1 MAETFSAL
9 ARLERSMKSVP
20 PTRAALPKKGQPP
33 ISILAT
39 KKQGVAAPMMRIS
52 R

>member
-1 MAETFSAL
+1 MAL
-9 ARLERSMKSVP
+9 ARLERSRKIVP
-20 PTRAALPKKGQPP
+20 PERAALPKKGQPP

-39 KKQGVAAPMMRIS
+39 KKQGMAAEIMTGS